1 MASKSTTC
9 MSKQGEP
16 LTEYEF
22 AFQAE
27 DAADY
32 INTIYGN
39 DLIPYDCTKCRYW
52 HLTPKSRHTP
62 SRTCDY
68 CTSAS
73 GEPKTLYET
82 RKGADRRANILAE
95 QGAPILRVYECPHDN
110 GWHLT
115 SSSW

>member
-1 MASKSTTC
+1 MASKSITC
-9 MSKQGEP
+9 MSKLGEP
-16 LTEYEF
+16 LTEYEYEV
-22 AFQAE
+22 QAE
-27 DAADY
+27 SAANY

-39 DLIPYDCTKCRYW
+39 DLIPYDCTKCSYW

-68 CTSAS
+68 CTSSS
-73 GEPKTLYET
+73 GEPKSLYET
-82 RKGADRRANILAE
+82 REGAEKRAEILAK
-95 QGAPILRVYECPHDN
+95 QGTPNLRVYECPYEN

>member
-95 QGAPILRVYECPHDN
+95 QGAPNPVSYIILTLPTNRDV
-110 GWHLT
+110 
-115 SSSW
+115 